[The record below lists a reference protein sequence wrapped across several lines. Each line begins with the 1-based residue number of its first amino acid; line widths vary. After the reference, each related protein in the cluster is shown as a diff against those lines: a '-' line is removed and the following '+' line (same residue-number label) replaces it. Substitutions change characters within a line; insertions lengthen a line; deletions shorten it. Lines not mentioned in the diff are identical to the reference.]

1 MIGVIAGSNDMLFL
15 YSFFLYLLVH
25 LTIASKRHQY
35 NRPCEQRW
43 YDEES
48 FVCVCRE
55 NNCDKV
61 EDIGQIECN
70 HAVVY
75 STDRAQNRLT
85 KDTVRFERLK
95 PNNKTVRARVF
106 PSRQFQKIIGFGG
119 AWTDAAMQIVK
130 QLSERSPRSHLG
142 QTLFDQYFYNGSIA
156 YSLGRVPIGT
166 CDFSLGNF
174 SFAPVDQDFELE
186 HFRLLE
192 LDAVRI
198 ENLRKV
204 FGNLAGE
211 FRLFASPWSPPGWMK
226 NTMKMQGGGVLR
238 GEFNGIYYL
247 TLARYYL
254 KYVESRNK
262 FFEAYA
268 KEGVFFWGMT
278 VQNEPSS
285 GLEPFYPFQTC
296 YLSPQMQRD
305 FVQHRLGPIL
315 RSNWVTKDIKIM
327 AHDDQRDQLYDAA
340 KEIYSKD
347 HSYIDGLAVHWYSRS
362 SYQPLNQTYHL
373 QPNKFIL
380 SSEACNADRPLEH
393 VPLLGS
399 WLYAENYAHD
409 IIQTLLNYGAGW
421 VDWNIW
427 LDTLGGP
434 NWVGNFVDAP
444 IIVNGSGNEFF
455 KQPMYYV
462 LGHFSKFIRPDSVR
476 IQIKV
481 DGYEGTENDTLEA
494 VAFTTPSEQFV
505 VVAHNRDEHESV
517 ELLVGVDG
525 TNKFVKVELPP
536 KSIRTVIW
544 KDESKAKCRKKDYQ
558 F

>member
-1 MIGVIAGSNDMLFL
+1 MRVLST
-15 YSFFLYLLVH
+15 FFLYFYLAS
-25 LTIASKRHQY
+25 ASKRHQA
-35 NRPCEQRW
+35 CEQRW
-43 YDEES
+43 YDQES
-48 FVCVCRE
+48 FVCVCNE
-55 NNCDKV
+55 TGCDKV

-75 STDRAQNRLT
+75 STDRDQNRLT
-85 KDTVRFERLK
+85 KSTVRFERLK
-95 PNNKTVRARVF
+95 PNNGVRARVF

-119 AWTDAAMQIVK
+119 AWTDAAMHIVE
-130 QLSERSPRSHLG
+130 QLNGHIPSRSYLSKL
-142 QTLFDQYFYNGSIA
+142 LFNQYFYNGSID

-174 SFAPVDQDFELE
+174 SFAPVDQDFELD
-186 HFRLLE
+186 HFELLD

-198 ENLRKV
+198 KHLQNV
-204 FGNLAGE
+204 FANTTGK

-226 NTMKMQGGGVLR
+226 NTMQMQGGGVIR

-254 KYVESRNK
+254 K

-268 KEGVFFWGMT
+268 KKNVFFWGMT

-315 RSNWVTKDIKIM
+315 RSSWVTKDIKIM

-347 HSYIDGLAVHWYSRS
+347 SSYIDGLAVHWYSRS
-362 SYQPLNQTYHL
+362 SYKPLNDTHHL
-373 QPNKFIL
+373 QPKKFIL
-380 SSEACNADRPLEH
+380 STESCNGDHPLEH
-393 VPLLGS
+393 IPLLGS
-399 WLYAENYAHD
+399 WSNAENYAHD

-421 VDWNIW
+421 VDWNMW
-427 LDTLGGP
+427 LNLNGGP

-444 IIVNGSGNEFF
+444 VIVNISGNEFY
-455 KQPMYYV
+455 KQPTFYV
-462 LGHFSKFIRPDSVR
+462 LGHFSTFIRPDSVR

-481 DGYEGTENDTLEA
+481 DIENDTLEA
-494 VAFTTPSEQFV
+494 VAFSTPSEQLV
-505 VVAHNRDEHESV
+505 VVAHNRDEHKTV
-517 ELLVGVDG
+517 ELAVGVDG
-525 TNKFVKVELPP
+525 TNKFAKVELPP

-544 KDESKAKCRKKDYQ
+544 NDETKIKCRKKDHQ